1 MTFLNF
7 FNSTNI
13 NDELKKYR
21 SLPDAVLL
29 DVRTKEEY
37 AEGYIPG
44 SINIPLDDILEVE
57 NIVPDHDKQI
67 FVYCLR
73 GTRSKK
79 AVSKMKMLGY
89 KNAISIGGI
98 ASYKGPLGTK
108 S

>member
-1 MTFLNF
+1 MTFLNLF
-7 FNSTNI
+7 KHPTI
-13 NDELKKYR
+13 NDHLTTYR

-29 DVRTKEEY
+29 DVRTREEY

-57 NIVPDHDKQI
+57 NIAPDHDKQI